1 MKRTLILTGCAASII
16 ALMAFKNKG
25 DINRTAMAEQK
36 TKSIDESNF
45 DKSVK
50 PGDDFYEYV
59 NGNWLKKN
67 PIPSTETRWGSF
79 NILADSTRHRV
90 KLIVEEASR
99 AKDVEKGSAQQK
111 IRDFYNTAMDT
122 VSIDKMGAEPLTP
135 LVKLVLSCQRKED
148 LVNVIADFHSWV
160 LDVF

>member
-90 KLIVEEASR
+90 KLIVEEAAR
-99 AKDVEKGSAQQK
+99 AKDVEKG
-111 IRDFYNTAMDT
+111 RDNKNQRFHNTAMDT

-148 LVNVIADFHSWV
+148 R
-160 LDVF
+160 

>member
-90 KLIVEEASR
+90 KLIVE
-99 AKDVEKGSAQQK
+99 KQLVP
-111 IRDFYNTAMDT
+111 
-122 VSIDKMGAEPLTP
+122 KML
-135 LVKLVLSCQRKED
+135 RKEVHNKKSEISII
-148 LVNVIADFHSWV
+148 LQWILFLLIKWV
-160 LDVF
+160 LNLLHH

>member
-59 NGNWLKKN
+59 NGNWLK
-67 PIPSTETRWGSF
+67 R
-79 NILADSTRHRV
+79 ILFQVLKHV
-90 KLIVEEASR
+90 GEVLI
-99 AKDVEKGSAQQK
+99 
-111 IRDFYNTAMDT
+111 FW
-122 VSIDKMGAEPLTP
+122 LTQP
-135 LVKLVLSCQRKED
+135 VTG
-148 LVNVIADFHSWV
+148 
-160 LDVF
+160 